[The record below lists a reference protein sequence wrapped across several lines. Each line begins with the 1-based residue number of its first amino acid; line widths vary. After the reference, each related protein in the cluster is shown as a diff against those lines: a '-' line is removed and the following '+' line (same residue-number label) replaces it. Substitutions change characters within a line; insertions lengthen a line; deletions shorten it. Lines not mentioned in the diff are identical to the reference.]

1 LFYFRRPCEKSRN
14 DVDVGAR
21 GPVCCT
27 HTRWRADG
35 TKARNADAGYVD
47 DELPDESSGNYGRCR
62 QYGTGI
68 SVSVTTKPENVAELR
83 KRVEQ
88 MAAMHSGQASSPAMM
103 QGQMMPGTVKYEAI
117 DNGAKL
123 TLTPN
128 DPSKL
133 AEFRTQVR
141 AHVEKMQKGE
151 CSMMQDMMQGMM
163 GGMGKPETKPEPKKD
178 EVDHTEHHP
187 AGPTK

>member
-1 LFYFRRPCEKSRN
+1 MKRVAMMLMLVPVALFAAGTQGGGQTEPKPGMQGMSMMNCPMNLQSTT
-14 DVDVGAR
+14 VAV
-21 GPVCCT
+21 
-27 HTRWRADG
+27 AD
-35 TKARNADAGYVD
+35 TA
-47 DELPDESSGNYGRCR
+47 
-62 QYGTGI
+62 TGI
-68 SVSVTTKPENVAELR
+68 SVSITTKPENVAELR

-103 QGQMMPGTVKYEAI
+103 QGQMMPGTVQYEAI

-123 TLTPN
+123 TLTPK

-163 GGMGKPETKPEPKKD
+163 KGMMGGMGKPETKPEPKKD

-187 AGPTK
+187 AGATK

>member
-1 LFYFRRPCEKSRN
+1 MKRVAMMLMLVP
-14 DVDVGAR
+14 VALVAAGIQGAGQT
-21 GPVCCT
+21 GPKPGMPMQGMSMMSCPMNLQGTTVAV
-27 HTRWRADG
+27 AD
-35 TKARNADAGYVD
+35 TA
-47 DELPDESSGNYGRCR
+47 
-62 QYGTGI
+62 TGV
-68 SVSVTTKPENVAELR
+68 SVSITTKPENVAELR

-123 TLTPN
+123 MLTPK

-163 GGMGKPETKPEPKKD
+163 KGMMGGMGKPEAKPEAKKD
-178 EVDHTEHHP
+178 ETDHSAHHP
-187 AGPTK
+187 EGAPK